1 MNKIYQVYQV
11 SDSTGETLDRIFL
24 AIKAQFSNFNCK
36 TIHHSFTRTKNQ
48 IDNIISKSKTEDN
61 IIILY
66 TIVDNNLAKYLASET
81 KKNNIPCFE
90 VLGNLISS
98 FSELLK
104 QEASRKPS
112 GQHTLDKRY
121 YNRIEAVQFTISHDD
136 GKIISNLG
144 DWDVILVGVS
154 RTSKTPTSIYL
165 ANRGYKVSNIPIIP
179 NKNLPNELFESS
191 KKICVVG
198 LICEPTRLSDVRRNR
213 IQSMYEDRPLNY
225 TNEKEILSELEN
237 SKKIFK
243 KYNWPTIDVTR
254 KSVEETAASIIKIL
268 DILNSKWLIKLFLHQ
283 GARWGKKS

>member
-1 MNKIYQVYQV
+1 MNRIYQVYQV

-24 AIKAQFSNFNCK
+24 AIKAQFSNFDCK
-36 TIHHSFTRTKNQ
+36 TVHYSFTRTKNQ
-48 IDNIISKSKTEDN
+48 IDNIISKSKNEEN

-66 TIVDNNLAKYLASET
+66 TIVDNNLASYLAAET

-98 FSELLK
+98 FSKLLK

-112 GQHTLDKRY
+112 GQHILDKDY

-136 GKIISNLG
+136 GKIISDLA
-144 DWDVILVGVS
+144 DSDVILVGIS

-179 NKNLPNELFESS
+179 NKNLPNELFVSS
-191 KKICVVG
+191 KKTCVVG

-213 IQSMYEDRPLNY
+213 MQSMHEDRPLNY
-225 TNEKEILSELEN
+225 TNEKKILSELEN
-237 SKKIFK
+237 SKEIFK
-243 KYNWPTIDVTR
+243 KYNWPVIDVTR
-254 KSVEETAASIIKIL
+254 KSVEEIAASIIKIL
-268 DILNSKWLIKLFLHQ
+268 DILNSK
-283 GARWGKKS
+283 